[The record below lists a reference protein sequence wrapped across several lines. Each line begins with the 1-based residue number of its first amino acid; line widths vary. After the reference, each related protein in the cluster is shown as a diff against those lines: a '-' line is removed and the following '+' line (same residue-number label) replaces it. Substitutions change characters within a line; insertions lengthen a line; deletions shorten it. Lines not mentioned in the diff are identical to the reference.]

1 MIERITHICRR
12 ETRMHRLTR
21 LAATAAAVGLATV
34 AIAGAGLLEAGQTA
48 IAANDQVSYPSPSPV
63 TTTTTTT
70 TTTPATPSAT
80 TPAATSTPATATATA
95 TPATPAPT
103 TPAPSAQATI
113 KLASA
118 GALGT
123 ILTDGSSG
131 MTLYTFGA
139 DTPGAGTSACYT
151 ACAQNWPPFLSSAV
165 PAQVSGLSG
174 TLGLI
179 TRTDGTQQ
187 VTLGGR
193 PLYLFKFDTAPGD
206 VKGQGINAFGG
217 IWLVATASGATPSST
232 QPASTPA
239 APSTGSGTAPS
250 HSSALPEI
258 ALAAAVVL
266 LVSAA
271 AALGVVRRHG

>member
-1 MIERITHICRR
+1 
-12 ETRMHRLTR
+12 MHRLTR
-21 LAATAAAVGLATV
+21 LAATAAAFGLAIV

-63 TTTTTTT
+63 STATA
-70 TTTPATPSAT
+70 TPATTTATPTAT
-80 TPAATSTPATATATA
+80 TATSTPTTPTSTA

-103 TPAPSAQATI
+103 TPAPGALATI

-123 ILTDGSSG
+123 ILTDGATG

-151 ACAQNWPPFLSSAV
+151 ACAQNWPPLLSSAV

-174 TLGLI
+174 TLSLI

-187 VTLGGR
+187 VALGGR
-193 PLYLFKFDTAPGD
+193 PLYLFKFDAAPGD

-239 APSTGSGTAPS
+239 APSTGSGTAS
-250 HSSALPEI
+250 SQSSALPEI
-258 ALAAAVVL
+258 ALAAALVL
-266 LVSAA
+266 LLSAA

>member
-21 LAATAAAVGLATV
+21 LAATAAAFGLATV
-34 AIAGAGLLEAGQTA
+34 AIAGASLLAAGRTA
-48 IAANDQVSYPSPSPV
+48 IAANDQVSYPSPSPSPV
-63 TTTTTTT
+63 STATATTT
-70 TTTPATPSAT
+70 ATATAT
-80 TPAATSTPATATATA
+80 TPTATSTSTTPTATA

-123 ILTDGSSG
+123 ILTDGSTG

-239 APSTGSGTAPS
+239 APTTGSGTAPS
-250 HSSALPEI
+250 PSSALPEI
-258 ALAAAVVL
+258 ALAAAVIL

>member
-1 MIERITHICRR
+1 MIERTTHICRR
-12 ETRMHRLTR
+12 ETYMHRLTR

-34 AIAGAGLLEAGQTA
+34 AIAGAGLLGSGQTA
-48 IAANDQVSYPSPSPV
+48 LAAKDQVSYPSPSPV
-63 TTTTTTT
+63 TSATAATTTTTT
-70 TTTPATPSAT
+70 AVAATPT
-80 TPAATSTPATATATA
+80 ATSTPTTPTVTA

-103 TPAPSAQATI
+103 TPAPSAPATI
-113 KLASA
+113 KLAAA

-123 ILTDGSSG
+123 ILTDGSTG

-139 DTPGAGTSACYT
+139 DTPSAGTSACYT

-179 TRTDGTQQ
+179 TRTDGTKQ

-193 PLYLFKFDTAPGD
+193 PLYLFKFDAAPGD

-239 APSTGSGTAPS
+239 APSTGSGTASS
-250 HSSALPEI
+250 HSSALPEL
-258 ALAAAVVL
+258 ALAAALVL
-266 LVSAA
+266 LLSAA
-271 AALGVVRRHG
+271 AALGAVRRNG